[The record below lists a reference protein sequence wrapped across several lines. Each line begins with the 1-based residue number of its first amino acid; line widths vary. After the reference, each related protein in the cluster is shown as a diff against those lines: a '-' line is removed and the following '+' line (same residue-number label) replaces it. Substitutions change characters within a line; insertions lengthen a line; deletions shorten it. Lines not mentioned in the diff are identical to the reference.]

1 MAKPNYYFRT
11 LTALT
16 LTAAAAAVLAALL
29 VASLPASAQEEGSSF
44 VGGTTPSDQQS
55 GVPRDTNVTVYFS
68 WDVYVDQSTVNTDTF
83 TLIKQGTTTPVA
95 ASVAFYTNCQGENW
109 SGLPCYAVLDPQA
122 DLEANTTYTATL
134 KGGENGVKGTSY
146 YGDPITMPA
155 DYSWSFTTGDSAAPP
170 ETTITSAPC
179 GPKQVGNDIYWG
191 PCEPTGSSVSIA
203 FTSSTANSTFECSL
217 DGAAFSSCT
226 SPQSYSG
233 LSEGTHTFQV
243 RATDA
248 SGNTDPTPA
257 STGWTVQA
265 PADTTAP
272 TISIT
277 SPAEGATY
285 QQGASI
291 YASYSCSDSV
301 DSSPQCAGTVPNGS
315 AIDTS
320 TTGTKTFT
328 VTAKDS
334 AGNTNSKSVTF
345 YVTKSGKGGGKR

>member
-1 MAKPNYYFRT
+1 MARPNYYFRM

-16 LTAAAAAVLAALL
+16 LTAAAAVLAALL
-29 VASLPASAQEEGSSF
+29 MASLPAWAQEEGSSF
-44 VGGTTPSDQQS
+44 VGGTNPSDQQT

-83 TLIKQGTTTPVA
+83 TLIKQGSTTPVA
-95 ASVAFYTNCQGENW
+95 ASVTFYTNCQGENW
-109 SGLPCYAVLDPQA
+109 SGLPCYAVLDPQQ

-134 KGGENGVKGTSY
+134 KGGENGVKGTSL

-155 DYSWSFTTGDSAAPP
+155 DYSWSFTTG
-170 ETTITSAPC
+170 
-179 GPKQVGNDIYWG
+179 G
-191 PCEPTGSSVSIA
+191 
-203 FTSSTANSTFECSL
+203 STA
-217 DGAAFSSCT
+217 
-226 SPQSYSG
+226 P
-233 LSEGTHTFQV
+233 
-243 RATDA
+243 
-248 SGNTDPTPA
+248 
-257 STGWTVQA
+257 QA

-291 YASYSCSDSV
+291 YANYSCSDSV
-301 DSSPQCAGTVPNGS
+301 DSSPQCTGTVPNGS

-334 AGNTNSKSVTF
+334 AGNTNSKSVTY
-345 YVTKSGKGGGKR
+345 YVTKNGKARGNR